1 MEKHKDYYAFISYKR
16 EDERMAKWLQHKLE
30 HYKLPSNLNGRTD
43 LPRSIRPIFRDATEL
58 TPGNL
63 PQQIHDALEAS
74 QHLIVICSPRS
85 AQSYWV
91 NKEIETFIAMGKQ
104 DNIIP
109 YIIDGQ
115 PFAEDVDDECFPPAI
130 RNMPKEKE
138 ILGANV
144 NEMGQN
150 AAAVKTVAKM
160 LGVRFDSLWKR
171 YEREQKTKRLLM
183 ILAVA
188 LFVVAVLGVATWI
201 WSQNND
207 LKENISRVAANKAL
221 ELVEEGNC
229 YLARKVAQETYGIAP
244 TNEAERALRKACR
257 FDNAILEGHTRAVK
271 TVSFSPDGKRIVSGS
286 GDETIRI
293 WDATT
298 GKELETLEGHTA
310 GVTSVSFSP
319 DGKRIVSGSSDNTIR
334 IWDATTGKEF
344 ETLKGHT
351 ADVETVSFS
360 PDGKRIVS
368 GSWDNTIRIWD
379 ATTGKELETLE
390 GHTRAVKT
398 VSFSPDGKRI
408 VSGSWDETIRIWDAT
423 TGKELETLE
432 GHTNI
437 VYSVS
442 FSPDGKRIVSGSSDR
457 TIRIWDATTGKE
469 LEILEGHTGGVSS
482 VSFSPDGK
490 LIVSNSYDRTIR
502 IWDFPPLQELI
513 DKTREQFKDYPLT
526 PEERRKYY
534 LE

>member
-91 NKEIETFIAMGKQ
+91 NKEIETFIDMGKQ

-144 NEMGQN
+144 NEMGQD

-160 LGVRFDSLWKR
+160 LGVRFDNLWKR
-171 YEREQKTKRLLM
+171 YERDLKRKRRIIIAALSLFLLT
-183 ILAVA
+183 
-188 LFVVAVLGVATWI
+188 VLGVATYI
-201 WSQNND
+201 WQQNIN
-207 LKENISRVAANKAL
+207 LKESISRAAANKAL
-221 ELVEEGNC
+221 DLVENGKC
-229 YLARKVAQETYGIAP
+229 YLARKVALEAFDITP
-244 TNEAERALRKACR
+244 TAEAEAALRQACR
-257 FDNAILEGHTRAVK
+257 FDNAILKGHTSYVN
-271 TVSFSPDGKRIVSGS
+271 
-286 GDETIRI
+286 
-293 WDATT
+293 
-298 GKELETLEGHTA
+298 
-310 GVTSVSFSP
+310 SVSFSP
-319 DGKRIVSGSSDNTIR
+319 DGKRIVSGSDDN
-334 IWDATTGKEF
+334 
-344 ETLKGHT
+344 
-351 ADVETVSFS
+351 
-360 PDGKRIVS
+360 
-368 GSWDNTIRIWD
+368 
-379 ATTGKELETLE
+379 
-390 GHTRAVKT
+390 
-398 VSFSPDGKRI
+398 
-408 VSGSWDETIRIWDAT
+408 
-423 TGKELETLE
+423 
-432 GHTNI
+432 
-437 VYSVS
+437 
-442 FSPDGKRIVSGSSDR
+442 

-469 LEILEGHTGGVSS
+469 LEILEGHTDWVNS

-490 LIVSNSYDRTIR
+490 RIVSGSDDKTIR

>member
-43 LPRSIRPIFRDATEL
+43 LPRSIRPIFRDTTEL
-58 TPGNL
+58 IPGNL

-104 DNIIP
+104 NNIIP

-144 NEMGQN
+144 NEMGQD

-257 FDNAILEGHTRAVK
+257 FDNAILKGHMRSVYS
-271 TVSFSPDGKRIVSGS
+271 VSFSPDGKRIVSGS

-298 GKELETLEGHTA
+298 GKVLDTLEGHTDD
-310 GVTSVSFSP
+310 VTSASFSP
-319 DGKRIVSGSSDNTIR
+319 DGKRIVSGSSS
-334 IWDATTGKEF
+334 
-344 ETLKGHT
+344 L
-351 ADVETVSFS
+351 
-360 PDGKRIVS
+360 
-368 GSWDNTIRIWD
+368 DNTIRIWD

-390 GHTRAVKT
+390 GHTNGVTSVSFSPDGKRIVSGSRDKT
-398 VSFSPDGKRI
+398 IRIWDATTGKELDTLKGHTSVVASVSFSPDGKRI
-408 VSGSWDETIRIWDAT
+408 VSGSWD
-423 TGKELETLE
+423 K
-432 GHTNI
+432 
-437 VYSVS
+437 
-442 FSPDGKRIVSGSSDR
+442 
-457 TIRIWDATTGKE
+457 
-469 LEILEGHTGGVSS
+469 
-482 VSFSPDGK
+482 
-490 LIVSNSYDRTIR
+490 TIR